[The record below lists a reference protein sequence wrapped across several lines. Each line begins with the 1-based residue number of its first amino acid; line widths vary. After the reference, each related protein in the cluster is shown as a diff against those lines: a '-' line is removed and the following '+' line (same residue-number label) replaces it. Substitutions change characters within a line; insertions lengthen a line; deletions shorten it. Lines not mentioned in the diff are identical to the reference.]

1 MINAII
7 NQREIIEIDGTLV
20 NGSEK
25 SIDIQKIND
34 REFSLLIDNESYKAL
49 FVSYQPD
56 DKKLLLLINGK
67 EFEVQIKDK
76 TDLLLQKMGLNNLV
90 GAKQN
95 NLKAPMPGLIRQVN
109 VSEGQEVK
117 KGDVLIVLEAMKME
131 NALKAAADAVVK
143 KITIVAGQT
152 VEKNQLLIELT

>member
-1 MINAII
+1 MIKAII
-7 NQREIIEIDGTLV
+7 NQKEIIEVDGQLI

-34 REFSLLIDNESYKAL
+34 REYSLLINNESYKAL
-49 FVSYQPD
+49 FVSYNAEE
-56 DKKLLLLINGK
+56 KKLVMLINGK
-67 EFEVQIKDK
+67 EFEIQIQDK
-76 TDLLLQKMGLNNLV
+76 TDLLLQKMGLNNV
-90 GAKQN
+90 ANAKQN
-95 NLKAPMPGLIRQVN
+95 SLKAPMPGLIRQVN

-143 KITIVAGQT
+143 KIVIVAGQT
-152 VEKNQLLIELT
+152 VEKSQLLIELA